1 MNISSGIGSS
11 LALLGCL
18 FVAGCNS
25 LPAAL
30 PSNSALGPEADR
42 PSVRRGYYVLGGM
55 DVLGYHDPNKRNGP
69 ICKLKGLL
77 RVTDVGI
84 DFSGDLIVPDGE
96 NSFIDV
102 YRGPGL
108 CGPLIGSFREPYG
121 NPTDAASVNAIN
133 GTIIVADSGIGGG
146 DRGSILRCT
155 LAKGCGTRL
164 TNPKMVGVYALA
176 LARNGDC
183 WALGT
188 SNGFEPRLNLTYFK
202 KCLGGGQQA
211 KGFKAEFVGNLDID
225 SAGNLVVIYRCCT
238 FLHPKTTVVRIY
250 KGCDPRCRRVGG
262 PFSTDRGGAYCGHLN
277 EDSTVLA
284 IANPS
289 TQEVDIYKYSVAAL
303 TFLYSF
309 ATPPGTLSCA
319 AVLPRS
325 SE

>member
-1 MNISSGIGSS
+1 MSSGIGSS
-11 LALLGCL
+11 LALLCCL

-30 PSNSALGPEADR
+30 PTNSALGQEADR
-42 PSVRRGYYVLGGM
+42 PSVRRGFYVSGGV
-55 DVLGYHDPNKRNGP
+55 DVLGYHNPKKRNGP

-77 RVTDVGI
+77 SVNDVGI
-84 DFSGDLIVPDGE
+84 DFNGDLIVPDAN

-121 NPTDAASVNAIN
+121 NPVDAASADAIN
-133 GTIIVADSGIGGG
+133 GTIFVADIGVAGAP
-146 DRGSILRCT
+146 RGSILRCT
-155 LAKGCGTRL
+155 LAKGCDTRL
-164 TNPKMVGVYALA
+164 TNPKMVAVFALA
-176 LARNGDC
+176 VARDGDC

-211 KGFKAEFVGNLDID
+211 TGFKAEFVGNLDID
-225 SAGNLVVIYRCCT
+225 SAGNLVVIYRCCV

-250 KGCDPRCRRVGG
+250 KGCNPRCKHAGG

-277 EDSTVLA
+277 ENSTELA
-284 IANPS
+284 IANPA
-289 TQEVDIYKYSVAAL
+289 TQEVDIYKYSTAAL

-309 ATPPGTLSCA
+309 DTPVKTLINCV